1 MTIRLRIISDEDE
14 GFFRD
19 IEIHGNCSFLD
30 LNNFIQSSFG
40 YDKGEMTS
48 FFITDNDWNK
58 ETEITLMDMALED
71 NSETY
76 TMADTVLKDL
86 INEPK
91 QRLLYAFDLFS
102 EKYLFIEVYEI
113 SNDLC
118 LVPRIVNGAGD
129 PPKAVN
135 IEEMLGDVNDEDAF
149 DMDSFDKEFGD
160 IDDDSDDDSFIS
172 YSDNLED
179 L

>member
-14 GFFRD
+14 NFYRD

-30 LNNFIQSSFG
+30 LNDFIQTNLG

-58 ETEITLMDMALED
+58 ETEITLMDMAVDD

-76 TMADTVLKDL
+76 TMANTTLKDL
-86 INEPK
+86 ISEPK

-102 EKYLFIEVYEI
+102 ERYLFIEVFEI

-118 LVPRIVNGAGD
+118 LVPRVISAAGEA
-129 PPKAVN
+129 PKAVDFN
-135 IEEMLGDVNDEDAF
+135 QIVEDIDEE
-149 DMDSFDKEFGD
+149 DSFDMSSFEKEFGD
-160 IDDDSDDDSFIS
+160 IDDDIDGDSFIS

-179 L
+179 Y